1 MISNEKKKKR
11 VNGENRQA
19 IKRTDLLERKW
30 GGEKKKTL
38 RNTVKQET
46 VKEVGVDPV

>member
-11 VNGENRQA
+11 LNGKNRQA
-19 IKRTDLLERKW
+19 IKRTDLLERNLEK
-30 GGEKKKTL
+30 KKKTL